1 MSLIIKYF
9 HCQYS
14 MRHFIST
21 LIRIHDIGTQCVYV
35 SSVRACVRA
44 CVRVY
49 VIHLYICEETVN
61 MYIIKLYM
69 STTQAPFQQESKFS
83 IFYFV
88 G

>member
-44 CVRVY
+44 CVCDTFIY
-49 VIHLYICEETVN
+49 L
-61 MYIIKLYM
+61 
-69 STTQAPFQQESKFS
+69 
-83 IFYFV
+83 
-88 G
+88 